1 MKDPQS
7 LTLEEIEEFLLEPEG
22 GKEEYNFTPQTG
34 GSNGEEEEEG
44 VAAPVRDPEE
54 ATEGDFKLEEVAAE
68 VADEP
73 KAANNG
79 EEGAAETN
87 NSEEAD
93 LGDLNSE
100 SEEGEP
106 EPEAVNSE
114 EADLGNLDFVNEND
128 NVEYEE
134 GEAEEAEAEEGE
146 AEEAAAP
153 ENGVVLE
160 PEDEEAERAAG
171 EYLIEMNDF
180 EFLDSD
186 APVFI
191 REEIQLPEYKVI
203 TTEEE
208 QIADLTNELMKS
220 IPEEKRDD
228 KRVLRSV
235 KRKVEAFIK
244 LKSSCSTFENG
255 EVSGSKLLGNLHR
268 EIIGDIMSGNLSN
281 KLYRPIVHQRKTLYQ
296 NETTD
301 ADGATS
307 MIFTVE
313 NDENKLISNT
323 DTITSQS
330 SLRRRYKNDT
340 RLRHNYSYIS
350 EIGELNRSFEDYNEM
365 GTSGYNV
372 NLNKPTEVYN
382 AAFPENDLA
391 TISKCLPE
399 TRKLDTHIAN
409 GDISLNLEGNPL
421 AGGNNI
427 KIVGVVKIPD
437 ENTKLSSFIQEPL
450 RHSVNENYLDFSVRE
465 KLLTESA
472 QLVNLEKEIGTR
484 VKLCVPDPKDITK
497 TINVKGTIID
507 IDTENDKYVVELAEQ
522 VRDLNRILGIKRGDK
537 SIKLDRS
544 DLLNDTGD
552 LRECYHT
559 SSALFRFP
567 NMPLNSE
574 TMEELLEEIIPKSA
588 DVIRQHFKEI
598 QLCENLN
605 QVNRV
610 LNKYDINTNNL
621 TTDLITPIRLSI
633 EARNEETLNKSRA
646 ERAKLQDLLRAE
658 PVIQKQVVDLLNRK
672 LLEEFREYYGEYPHY
687 NTSID
692 NTAERLRWL
701 YSQYDQGTLFFKTII
716 LKRFGSFFR
725 NIATSR
731 TAIEKELDKLEARE
745 IKLRRDID
753 TALDKAAREGGEC
766 PARKLVKVYTTL
778 ADLQADDL
786 HDIEIDVDKRPLIDP
801 SEGRGIDRDYNR
813 DEGMESRDMYL
824 VKPGDY
830 CLLDEPGSPKAV
842 YKRANITGGDMWI
855 KEEGLNLDT
864 IVSSSSDFCNQ
875 FNLNI
880 AELTEQLK
888 SRREGCFYNTKRSV
902 CLPASVEKLDTELSS
917 VLAKKN
923 ERARMTALVRDSAN
937 YKEYLEAL
945 IKSLRKTLTLYRKL
959 QENAYKYAE
968 REYEKVAETEPD
980 EYDEFYKKVNKYLTS
995 INSLPGEE
1003 RSKMLIPFLDKY
1015 GRDFDPT
1022 EGENPRNI
1030 YSKIGNRV
1038 LMCGHNRVLIN
1049 FYTDSSNA
1057 ENTFKYL
1064 RNNWCAESEG
1074 KLYCKNCGQEVFDAD
1089 YETVEG
1095 FASNGAHMVSTEVM
1109 EPDEEAA
1116 SALAEVKYIE
1126 QLLEREE
1133 DREDA
1138 KFVEDTCK
1146 TLTKI
1151 MGIRLRDADKNGIL
1165 RKTLEVNSVNIKTL
1179 DNWMASQKKLPKNQ
1193 AVIDKAFSGYRNRNM
1208 IINTSSVAFIFLQSN
1223 TFGYSIKNPHSKCK
1237 ASLRGFPLDTDE
1249 KNDSGIKYITCLL
1262 ETLRDSGSDI
1272 YNSLKK
1278 AKVEDGIRRVISYCL
1293 RDPYIKDILANKRDT
1308 VDVDVASG
1316 KNVRRD
1322 WGEFKPPMMKFDVP
1336 YSNTEVMDPQN
1347 PDYDE
1352 HNNLLGM
1359 KVIQNINSVIDKSSV
1374 ENRMFDPVPL
1384 GNTCCAEKL
1393 DNKYDYRNYFLESG
1407 DVVPLVET
1415 LNTMDSTKPQKDLPT
1430 RIIMDR
1436 VVIRERPDRFDKLVS
1451 PDTEDEE
1458 TRKLVFV
1465 NNITSGRF
1473 IGKPHI
1479 FDEYGICVLTG
1490 ASKKELSSK
1499 TVSLEEYNE
1508 FTEALSKAKLYPSIK
1523 NETVYNVVN
1532 VLNELRFSNSVL
1544 RNNDFIGNT
1553 IEKLSQFKSG
1563 DEFEDL
1569 EEIWDDLERQITI
1582 EKDTLVG
1589 MVSQATNKRQTG
1601 KFTEQLESL
1610 GKLVNI
1616 KDDNSKKMG
1625 DETAEMLFDERREKL
1640 LQNYFHK
1647 LRVMINRIKN
1657 RNLLEEDT
1665 VRTLIPS
1672 GWKKSASD
1680 AILGRLVSSSI
1691 KSNSTVHK
1699 NIELINSNRQ
1709 LERLVSNLS
1718 KFVDKN
1724 TVGLKS
1730 ILGKSSI
1737 VNCNNTLKLVSVLS
1751 TKNSADLLY
1760 YTMIITF
1767 IEMLKT
1773 IETSTTLGELMG
1785 DSKAPKTFAEF
1796 MDVPEV
1802 DESGLAGLDEEEEEV
1817 EGAASA
1823 SANEAEMGD
1832 VSVAIKDSKK
1842 FTAELIIDF
1851 LSDMKREQDLLDK
1864 YTNSYIQKSIT
1875 RDAEEQ
1881 KEENLKFMEML
1892 ETEARQSLKAML
1904 TIGVDSWKNLAS
1916 KNKSLYFEIPEDQ
1929 REVDEPVADVVETDM
1944 RVLAARDLGED
1955 FTEAQFADW
1964 QAQTTRGE
1972 MIEREALREH
1982 VMPGDDGEGLEYN
1995 SDNDYVNDY

>member
-34 GSNGEEEEEG
+34 GSNGEDVNEDKT
-44 VAAPVRDPEE
+44 PVRDPEE
-54 ATEGDFKLEEVAAE
+54 ATEGAINSGDIEFTEPEPVAAEEPAAAE
-68 VADEP
+68 VAPAKSGEPAPVNSDEP
-73 KAANNG
+73 
-79 EEGAAETN
+79 
-87 NSEEAD
+87 D
-93 LGDLNSE
+93 LGDLDDSND
-100 SEEGEP
+100 EP
-106 EPEAVNSE
+106 EPVNSE
-114 EADLGNLDFVNEND
+114 EADLGNLDFVNED
-128 NVEYEE
+128 EEVEFEE
-134 GEAEEAEAEEGE
+134 EEEAGEAE
-146 AEEAAAP
+146 P
-153 ENGVVLE
+153 VNGVALE
-160 PEDEEAERAAG
+160 PEEEVAEREAG

-186 APVFI
+186 KPVFI

-235 KRKVEAFIK
+235 RRRVEAFIK
-244 LKSSCSTFENG
+244 LKSNSSTYENG
-255 EVSGSKLLGNLHR
+255 EISGAKLLGNLHR
-268 EIIGDIMSGNLSN
+268 EIIDDIMSGDLSN

-301 ADGATS
+301 GDGATT

-323 DTITSQS
+323 ETITSQS
-330 SLRRRYKNDT
+330 SLRRKYKNDT

-350 EIGELNRSFEDYNEM
+350 EIGELNNSFDDYSEM
-365 GTSGYNV
+365 GTNGFKV

-382 AAFPENDLA
+382 AAFAENDMSA
-391 TISKCLPE
+391 ISKCFPE
-399 TRKLDTHIAN
+399 TRKLDTHVAS

-421 AGGNNI
+421 ASGNSAN
-427 KIVGVVKIPD
+427 IVGIVKVPD
-437 ENTKLSSFIQEPL
+437 ENTKLSSFIDEPL
-450 RHSVNENYLDFSVRE
+450 RHSVNENYLDLSVRE
-465 KLLTESA
+465 KLLTETA

-497 TINVKGTIID
+497 TINVSGTIID
-507 IDTENDKYVVELAEQ
+507 IDTDNDKYVVELAEQ
-522 VRDLNRILGIKRGDK
+522 VRDVSRILGIKRGDK

-559 SSALFRFP
+559 SSAVFRFP
-567 NMPLNSE
+567 SKLLDSE
-574 TMEELLEEIIPKSA
+574 TMYSLLEEIIPKSA

-610 LNKYDINTNNL
+610 LNKYDIHTNNL
-621 TTDLITPIRLSI
+621 TSDLITPIRLSV

-658 PVIQKQVVDLLNRK
+658 PTIQKQMVDLLNRK

-687 NTSID
+687 NTNVDS
-692 NTAERLRWL
+692 TPERLRWL

-731 TAIEKELDKLEARE
+731 TGIEKELDKLEARE
-745 IKLRRDID
+745 IKLRREID
-753 TALDKAAREGGEC
+753 EALDKAARDGGEC
-766 PARKLVKVYTTL
+766 PARKLVKIYTTL
-778 ADLQADDL
+778 ADLEADNL
-786 HDIEIDVDKRPLIDP
+786 HEIEIDVDKRPLIDP
-801 SEGRGIDRDYNR
+801 SEARGIDRDYDR

-830 CLLDEPGSPKAV
+830 CLLEERGMEKAV
-842 YKRANITGGDMWI
+842 FKRANITGGDMWI
-855 KEEGLNLDT
+855 KESGLNVDEL
-864 IVSSSSDFCNQ
+864 ISSSRDFCNQ
-875 FNLNI
+875 FTMNV

-888 SRREGCFYNTKRSV
+888 SRREGCFHNTKRGV

-923 ERARMTALVRDSAN
+923 ERVRMTALVRDSAN
-937 YKEYLEAL
+937 YNEYLETL
-945 IKSLRKTLTLYRKL
+945 IKRLRKTLTLYRKL

-968 REYEKVAETEPD
+968 REYAKVAETEPD

-1022 EGENPRNI
+1022 EGENPKNI

-1116 SALAEVKYIE
+1116 TALEEVKYIE
-1126 QLLEREE
+1126 QLLEKEE

-1138 KFVEDTCK
+1138 KFVEDICK

-1151 MGIRLRDADKNGIL
+1151 MGIRLRDSDRGGIL

-1179 DNWMASQKKLPKNQ
+1179 ETWLASQKKLPKNQ
-1193 AVIDKAFSGYRNRNM
+1193 AVIDKAFRAYRNRNM
-1208 IINTSSVAFIFLQSN
+1208 IINASAVAFIFLQSN

-1237 ASLRGFPLDTDE
+1237 ASLRGYPLDADE
-1249 KNDSGIKYITCLL
+1249 KNDSGIKYISCLL

-1278 AKVEDGIRRVISYCL
+1278 AKVEDGIRRVIMYCL
-1293 RDPYIKDILANKRDT
+1293 KDPFIRDLLDNKRGA
-1308 VDVDVASG
+1308 VDVDVLSG

-1336 YSNTEVMDPQN
+1336 YDNTDVMEPEN
-1347 PDYDE
+1347 PNYDE

-1393 DNKYDYRNYFLESG
+1393 DSKYDYRNYFI
-1407 DVVPLVET
+1407 
-1415 LNTMDSTKPQKDLPT
+1415 KK
-1430 RIIMDR
+1430 
-1436 VVIRERPDRFDKLVS
+1436 
-1451 PDTEDEE
+1451 
-1458 TRKLVFV
+1458 
-1465 NNITSGRF
+1465 GR
-1473 IGKPHI
+1473 
-1479 FDEYGICVLTG
+1479 Y
-1490 ASKKELSSK
+1490 
-1499 TVSLEEYNE
+1499 
-1508 FTEALSKAKLYPSIK
+1508 
-1523 NETVYNVVN
+1523 
-1532 VLNELRFSNSVL
+1532 
-1544 RNNDFIGNT
+1544 
-1553 IEKLSQFKSG
+1553 IEKF
-1563 DEFEDL
+1563 F
-1569 EEIWDDLERQITI
+1569 
-1582 EKDTLVG
+1582 
-1589 MVSQATNKRQTG
+1589 
-1601 KFTEQLESL
+1601 
-1610 GKLVNI
+1610 
-1616 KDDNSKKMG
+1616 
-1625 DETAEMLFDERREKL
+1625 
-1640 LQNYFHK
+1640 
-1647 LRVMINRIKN
+1647 
-1657 RNLLEEDT
+1657 
-1665 VRTLIPS
+1665 
-1672 GWKKSASD
+1672 
-1680 AILGRLVSSSI
+1680 
-1691 KSNSTVHK
+1691 
-1699 NIELINSNRQ
+1699 
-1709 LERLVSNLS
+1709 
-1718 KFVDKN
+1718 
-1724 TVGLKS
+1724 
-1730 ILGKSSI
+1730 
-1737 VNCNNTLKLVSVLS
+1737 
-1751 TKNSADLLY
+1751 
-1760 YTMIITF
+1760 
-1767 IEMLKT
+1767 
-1773 IETSTTLGELMG
+1773 
-1785 DSKAPKTFAEF
+1785 
-1796 MDVPEV
+1796 
-1802 DESGLAGLDEEEEEV
+1802 
-1817 EGAASA
+1817 
-1823 SANEAEMGD
+1823 
-1832 VSVAIKDSKK
+1832 
-1842 FTAELIIDF
+1842 
-1851 LSDMKREQDLLDK
+1851 
-1864 YTNSYIQKSIT
+1864 
-1875 RDAEEQ
+1875 
-1881 KEENLKFMEML
+1881 
-1892 ETEARQSLKAML
+1892 
-1904 TIGVDSWKNLAS
+1904 
-1916 KNKSLYFEIPEDQ
+1916 
-1929 REVDEPVADVVETDM
+1929 
-1944 RVLAARDLGED
+1944 
-1955 FTEAQFADW
+1955 
-1964 QAQTTRGE
+1964 
-1972 MIEREALREH
+1972 
-1982 VMPGDDGEGLEYN
+1982 
-1995 SDNDYVNDY
+1995 